1 MDSDGGVQ
9 IPSNVTRIARAIQPY
24 AFDEDGNYIPQLIF
38 YQNGVGTGSKSLY
51 VKYVG
56 GATGDGLA
64 DNIREAYMFLC
75 LNYVDGDEIILIG
88 FSRGA
93 FTARSISSLIRQV
106 GLLTAQGM
114 EYLIPIV
121 EDWQYQLK
129 DGWKTK
135 YPAKPW
141 HGHAPPVTA
150 PDYQRKLL
158 ELELTRPNIPIKAVA
173 VWDTVGG
180 LGIPMIGL
188 LPQPPSTDFAFVDTK
203 VERNIEN
210 AFQALALDEHRRPYA
225 PTIWEKPEG
234 QKWPK
239 ILKQTWFPGVH
250 SDIGGSYPDTDL
262 ANLTLCWMVS
272 QLDPFIAFEHDYVW
286 KQVRLSIEQHQRKID
301 ERKNSQPESPHTPLN
316 AAPITALRPWGLGKI
331 HNSMSFF
338 FRLAGSKVRTPGE
351 YCETQRADEH
361 GTLWWIVKR
370 SIYHLTLHLGRP
382 AKQLPRLQHTGET
395 FHSSV
400 RIRMGKKGLGYDDKG
415 FYDSQALRGWEMVGE
430 DANPDTPHQLER
442 PGAAGAMK
450 NVQWRKV
457 LSKKDGKKGTKS
469 QTPKINGS
477 SNSTSTSVPNG
488 NIQPAPSTNANDNTS
503 NPPTTTEILQIPE
516 DEMGH
521 FEKKILQLWPDIE
534 SDFASVRP
542 GTGHVVSIARA
553 KTEPIRKST
562 KDSTKRLSKGSGAAT
577 GERPG
582 TGDGSVTGT
591 GSVVGSAGSG
601 ERRASG
607 VGIGRDGGRLRLD
620 TGNGLDDDD
629 DDDEQR
635 KPDRSETV

>member
-1 MDSDGGVQ
+1 MDSDGDVQ

-24 AFDEDGNYIPQLIF
+24 AIEKDGSYIPQLIF
-38 YQNGVGTGSKSLY
+38 YQNGVGTGSSSLY

-64 DNIREAYMFLC
+64 DNIREAYTFLC
-75 LNYVDGDEIILIG
+75 LNYVDGDEIILLG

-121 EDWQYQLK
+121 DDWQYQLK

-141 HGHAPPVTA
+141 AGHKPPVTA
-150 PDYQRKLL
+150 PEYQRKLL

-203 VERNIEN
+203 VERNIEH

-272 QLDPFIAFEHDYVW
+272 QLDPFIEFEHDYVW
-286 KQVRLSIEQHQRKID
+286 KQVRISIEQHQRKVD
-301 ERKNSQPESPHTPLN
+301 ERKNSQTESPHTPLN

-331 HNSMSFF
+331 HNSMSLF

-351 YCETQRADEH
+351 YRETQRASEH
-361 GTLWWIVKR
+361 GTLWWLLKR
-370 SIYHLTLHLGRP
+370 SIYHLTLHLG
-382 AKQLPRLQHTGET
+382 AAEVLQPRLQHTGET

-415 FYDSQALRGWEMVGE
+415 FYDSQALKGWEMMGE

-442 PGAAGAMK
+442 PGQAGAMK
-450 NVQWRKV
+450 NVKWKKV
-457 LSKKDGKKGTKS
+457 I
-469 QTPKINGS
+469 PKNGRRRSVIAGSAEKAVKNGNANGAAAATNGS
-477 SNSTSTSVPNG
+477 
-488 NIQPAPSTNANDNTS
+488 PASDEQEDEDIVKPDE
-503 NPPTTTEILQIPE
+503 EILIIPE
-516 DEMGH
+516 DEMGA
-521 FEKKILQLWPDIE
+521 FEMKILQLWPEIE
-534 SDFASVRP
+534 SEFARVRP
-542 GTGHVVSIARA
+542 GENHHVSIKRA

-562 KDSTKRLSKGSGAAT
+562 ADRKRDSTAKEGKRMSRGSGV

-582 TGDGSVTGT
+582 TGGST
-591 GSVVGSAGSG
+591 SESASG
-601 ERRASG
+601 GEGRRASG
-607 VGIGRDGGRLRLD
+607 AGIGRPGGGLRLD
-620 TGNGLDDDD
+620 TGNGLG
-629 DDDEQR
+629 DEEEYG